1 VLCDFRNAVSRI
13 DAARSKPR
21 QPRSL
26 ADKGCIGARDR
37 SHFIF
42 SGRLAFRAAWYI
54 SLRAS
59 WPCSVSDLS
68 DRGVRIT
75 GVLALAIPDEFV
87 LCVLDGRARQ
97 CRVRWR
103 LAFALGAEFTDCV
116 TKEAGQLEH
125 MLEAAE

>member
-1 VLCDFRNAVSRI
+1 M
-13 DAARSKPR
+13 PR
-21 QPRSL
+21 QRRKNSRVECSFP
-26 ADKGCIGARDR
+26 ATIQDMN
-37 SHFIF
+37 
-42 SGRLAFRAAWYI
+42 
-54 SLRAS
+54 LRAS

-87 LCVLDGRARQ
+87 LCLLNGQARQ

-103 LAFALGAEFTDCV
+103 LTFALGAEFTDCV
-116 TKEAGQLEH
+116 TKEAEQPEQ